1 MGGLIGTKD
10 KKPSPEQGIVKT
22 LPVIFMNTQKTHFRT
37 WFDQFIKEPTQFI
50 ARQTMPKL
58 RSYVDLKLLTKLTK
72 LSSMNIKRGLHLT
85 ILVRN

>member
-37 WFDQFIKEPTQFI
+37 WFDQFIKDQFEI
-50 ARQTMPKL
+50 RKELIGESIVIT
-58 RSYVDLKLLTKLTK
+58 
-72 LSSMNIKRGLHLT
+72 
-85 ILVRN
+85 VR